1 MASGVVFV
9 QSGPLAMAAKIE
21 WVVTGGEG
29 KGGIAVSLGKAPGSA
44 QLPER
49 LATGSLIQQK
59 DLHGKLLRYVLI
71 AGIGPKRGWVSV
83 DGLMSLAERGGGWFA
98 KKGEGIAAESQ
109 EKQEDMWKQ
118 LQEQNVQVF
127 NMASS
132 SMIDKDFA
140 NIVSAKEKAEQ
151 ERLAIE
157 FEAMCWEDEEADQM
171 RKWHKNHEEEAQA
184 QSRAVQEQAEWLR
197 RIEEEQAEAQRN
209 VEALAA
215 ADEARR
221 ASGEVQVCVYVN
233 RSLKIKV
240 EFWMTPGSAGRAVHE
255 TFAGEVSRKFANM
268 RFDPAAVALRYCED
282 GAALGDCLRNGD
294 EDSRIELEI
303 NRSPAADAE

>member
-1 MASGVVFV
+1 MG
-9 QSGPLAMAAKIE
+9 AKTE
-21 WVVTGGEG
+21 WIVTGGEG

-49 LATGSLIQQK
+49 LATGSLVQQK
-59 DLHGKLLRYVLI
+59 DLQGKLLRYVLL

-83 DGLMSLAERGGGWFA
+83 DGLTSLAERGGGWFA
-98 KKGEGIAAESQ
+98 KQGAGATAKSQEKSQ
-109 EKQEDMWKQ
+109 EKQVDMWKQ

-127 NMASS
+127 NMTSS

-140 NIVSAKEKAEQ
+140 DIVSAKEKAER

-157 FEAMCWEDEEADQM
+157 FEAMCWEDEEAEQM
-171 RKWHKNHEEEAQA
+171 RTWHQNQEKQALAQR
-184 QSRAVQEQAEWLR
+184 RAAQEQAERVR

-209 VEALAA
+209 AEALAA

-221 ASGEVQVCVYVN
+221 ASGDVQVCVYVN

-240 EFWMTPGSAGRAVHE
+240 EFWMTPGSPGEEVHA
-255 TFAGEVSRKFANM
+255 TFAGEVSQKFANM

-282 GAALGDCLRNGD
+282 GAALGHSLRGGD
-294 EDSRIELEI
+294 EDSRVELEI
-303 NRSPAADAE
+303 NR